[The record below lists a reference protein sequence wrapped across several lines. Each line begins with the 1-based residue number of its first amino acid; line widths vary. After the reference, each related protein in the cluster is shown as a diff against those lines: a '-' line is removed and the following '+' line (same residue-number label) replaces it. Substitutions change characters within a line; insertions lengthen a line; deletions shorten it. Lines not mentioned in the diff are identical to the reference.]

1 MHKFEKLNV
10 WQESLVLIR
19 DCYNLIHKLPKDE
32 EKNLH
37 DQLRRAVVS
46 INLNIAEGTG
56 ANNDKEF
63 KRFLEISKKSTYE
76 VLAIL
81 KIIEHLYKIE
91 TKEIDEKVT
100 SFLKQLNSLIKYL
113 RLK

>member
-1 MHKFEKLNV
+1 MHKFEKLTI
-10 WQESLVLIR
+10 WQESLVLIEESYKLIR
-19 DCYNLIHKLPKDE
+19 ILPSNEERNLQ
-32 EKNLH
+32 

-46 INLNIAEGTG
+46 VSLNIAEGSG

-63 KRFLEISKKSTYE
+63 KRFLDISRKSTYE

-91 TKEIDEKVT
+91 TKELDEKLT
-100 SFLKQLNSLIKYL
+100 QFLKQLSSLIKYL
-113 RLK
+113 KS